1 MTFNKIDNKRNLVD
15 GIENLSTIRTYN
27 IVFKTDKNAS

>member
-1 MTFNKIDNKRNLVD
+1 MAFNKIDNKRNLID
-15 GIENLSTIRTYN
+15 GIENLSIIRTCN